1 MARSIK
7 KGPFVDAHLMKKVE
21 EARRPKDQNQSK
33 ASIEI
38 REKMEV
44 KARLRF
50 ARISP
55 RKARLVADL
64 VRGKRSEEALN
75 ILSFTKKASAK
86 ILIKLLKSA
95 IANAT
100 QKKTIDIDRLYVKQ
114 IMVDQGPTM
123 KRFQPRAMGRATTI
137 RKRTSHINIILDE
150 R

>member
-1 MARSIK
+1 
-7 KGPFVDAHLMKKVE
+7 
-21 EARRPKDQNQSK
+21 
-33 ASIEI
+33 
-38 REKMEV
+38 MEV

-50 ARISP
+50 ARIAP

-64 VRGKRSEEALN
+64 VRGKKSEEALN
-75 ILSFTKKASAK
+75 ILSFTKKAAAK

-123 KRFQPRAMGRATTI
+123 KRYQSRALGRATTI
-137 RKRTSHINIILDE
+137 RKTSSHINIVLDE